1 MASLFSVV
9 LCVLGL
15 VIVGH
20 VAYAQDSRQDYLDA
34 HNAARSEVG
43 VPNLSWDDTV
53 AAYAQN
59 YANQRKGDCQLVH
72 SDGQYG
78 ENIAGGSGD
87 FSGTVAVK
95 LWVDEKQYYDY
106 NSNSCASGQVCGHYT
121 QVIWRDSIRL
131 GCAKVTCDNNAGTF
145 IICSYDPPGNIIGQ
159 KPY

>member
-1 MASLFSVV
+1 MDSFSVV

-20 VAYAQDSRQDYLDA
+20 VAYAQDSQQDYLDA

-106 NSNSCASGQVCGHYT
+106 DSNSCASGQVCGHYT
-121 QVIWRDSIRL
+121 QDADL
-131 GCAKVTCDNNAGTF
+131 AVTR
-145 IICSYDPPGNIIGQ
+145 Q
-159 KPY
+159 

>member
-1 MASLFSVV
+1 MDPFSVV

-20 VAYAQDSRQDYLDA
+20 VAYAQDSQQDYLDS

-43 VPNLSWDDTV
+43 TPNLSWDDTV

-59 YANQRKGDCQLVH
+59 YANQRKSDCQLVH

-78 ENIAGGSGD
+78 ENIARGSGN
-87 FSGTVAVK
+87 FSGTDAMK
-95 LWVDEKQYYDY
+95 LWVEEKEYYDY
-106 NSNSCASGQVCGHYT
+106 GPNSCVSAQVCVHYI
-121 QVIWRDSIRL
+121 QVIWRDSVRL
-131 GCAKVTCDNNAGTF
+131 GCAKVICDNNTGTF
-145 IICSYDPPGNIIGQ
+145 VICSYDPGANITDQ

>member
-1 MASLFSVV
+1 MDSFSVV

-20 VAYAQDSRQDYLDA
+20 VAYAQDSQQDYLDA

-106 NSNSCASGQVCGHYT
+106 DSNSCASGQVCGHYT

-131 GCAKVTCDNNAGTF
+131 GCAKVTCNNNAGTF
-145 IICSYDPPGNIIGQ
+145 IICSYDPAGNIIGQ